1 MIVLACVCCGYA
13 SVAADGNFKAR
24 RQRQGTSGSDSDGQ
38 TSTTGGQQSAVVF
51 SFSESHWPRHS
62 VINITTIRTRCTPPD
77 VLGPWLPFLLPLLLS
92 LSLPFLHHAADK
104 EAKVPCTSVLLSP
117 VSVFQKLW
125 SRRSSGVTRTV
136 CRRSFNTFSALVHP
150 PFSLSI
156 PPVGKAAA
164 VFYSIVLAALALL
177 PSTLAPLPSL
187 LPNSAGP
194 LRQAPD
200 LRLPDHT

>member
-1 MIVLACVCCGYA
+1 MAISRRDGSGREQAAATATGRRAQRAGSRALWFFRSASLTGRVTQSLILRQYGHDARPLMCLALGCHSYSLCC
-13 SVAADGNFKAR
+13 
-24 RQRQGTSGSDSDGQ
+24 
-38 TSTTGGQQSAVVF
+38 
-51 SFSESHWPRHS
+51 
-62 VINITTIRTRCTPPD
+62 C
-77 VLGPWLPFLLPLLLS
+77 

-136 CRRSFNTFSALVHP
+136 CRRSFNTFSALVHL